1 MKILIDMNLSPD
13 WVKVLKA
20 QGWEPLHWSSVG
32 DIRATDQT
40 IFNWARE
47 NGYVVFTHDLDF
59 GAILAATNAD
69 APSVFQIRVQ
79 DVFPQAISKR
89 VIQVFKEY
97 ASTLEGGALVTLD
110 VNKSRMRILPL
121 RKIS

>member
-20 QGWEPLHWSSVG
+20 QGWETLHWSSVG
-32 DIRATDQT
+32 DIRATDKT

-79 DVFPQAISKR
+79 DVFPQAVSKR